1 MTNVVKFPGV
11 NVVTSPAVPETVQP
25 VKKENSPV
33 LLKFVWVVVVLLWPI
48 LKWVM
53 SIDCVVQLLR
63 TMYYWNTA
71 GVHAGWTFILHFA
84 ALTALT
90 FFVSAYKP
98 KGL

>member
-1 MTNVVKFPGV
+1 MTNVVKFPGAT
-11 NVVTSPAVPETVQP
+11 VVKSPPVPETVQP
-25 VKKENSPV
+25 VKKENDPF

-48 LKWVM
+48 LKWVV

-71 GVHAGWTFILHFA
+71 GVHAGWTFALHFA

-90 FFVSAYKP
+90 YFVSIYKP